1 MHPIWF
7 LKFWFTVCV
16 VHDIFSH
23 IFSSLLSFQMHL
35 GGECWKPLENNRK
48 DIQNKHNKQGWWDV
62 QMLGNTSRLSQE
74 LSACR
79 LLLSFRMYAPAFKA
93 IRSQRSFASKLI
105 NLQNSSS
112 GLLALSTFCFRRFW
126 RRLYLN
132 SLPFLLYNCP
142 AKLMKPMWWCAP
154 SNGSSAWKPLPLN
167 YVKQILNK

>member
-1 MHPIWF
+1 MISKVLIYRVCRTLIYLATF
-7 LKFWFTVCV
+7 LALYFPFKCTWEENVGNHWKTIEKTFRTNTTNRV
-16 VHDIFSH
+16 
-23 IFSSLLSFQMHL
+23 
-35 GGECWKPLENNRK
+35 GETYKC
-48 DIQNKHNKQGWWDV
+48 
-62 QMLGNTSRLSQE
+62 LGNTSRLSQE

-79 LLLSFRMYAPAFKA
+79 LFLSFRMYAPAFKA
-93 IRSQRSFASKLI
+93 IRSRRSFASKLI

-142 AKLMKPMWWCAP
+142 AKLMKPMWWCAH